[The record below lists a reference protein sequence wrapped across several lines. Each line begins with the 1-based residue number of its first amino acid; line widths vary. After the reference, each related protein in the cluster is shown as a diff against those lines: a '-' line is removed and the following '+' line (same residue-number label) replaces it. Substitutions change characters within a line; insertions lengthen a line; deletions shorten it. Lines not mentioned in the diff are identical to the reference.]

1 MILLKALGSSGKW
14 MARLSIAA
22 SIVTA
27 LSFPAL
33 GQESPKT
40 DVKTKAPTSER
51 LEAITVT
58 ANKQEENI
66 QEVSMSMTV
75 LDGLAIEDKQIEN
88 LNELGYFTP
97 NLMIFDDGIGVVHSP
112 SMRGIHADAESL
124 GVSTGLYID
133 EIPVSNTL
141 GFADPL
147 LDIERVEV
155 LRGPQ
160 GTLYGKNTE
169 VGAINIITRLPD
181 NEFRAKAS
189 TTVGI
194 NAQAAAINLSGPIS
208 QDKLFFGISGQYSQE
223 NGFVERVGTDEE
235 VDDRENL
242 YGKGQLRWTPS
253 EDLEVRVLISRLQHD
268 DGASRMNRN
277 PGCTLFSAAPPNGFG
292 IPAPGD
298 LEVASNRPAWNKSK
312 EDSQALKVSFDIND
326 AMALTS
332 TTTHRLF
339 HEYRSIDT
347 DFSPKDYLWMEADNR
362 YRTVSEEL
370 RLSYD
375 NGWKWLV
382 GFYGDMNDYDIRQK
396 YVRQNKSRDEDGH
409 AYAIFGQTTVPLT
422 SQLNI
427 TGGLRYEYQ
436 QSECTDNINN
446 KDFDESWENLSPKL
460 ALDYQFTPQVMGY
473 ASVAKGFRSGGFNY
487 SAGDRN
493 ESYDAEELW
502 SYEVGAKS
510 QLFDNRFILNGALYY
525 MDIQDMQAT
534 EGAPPM
540 ELHTTNS
547 AEATA
552 YGVEVDMQLLLTRCL
567 TFDAG
572 FGYSHVE
579 YDKFKEGAQ
588 SYDGNKSPYAPEF
601 TFNVGAQYR
610 AQNGFYC
617 RTDVVGYGRMY
628 LDKANKFSRD
638 PYALVN
644 AKVGYETENLDIYLF
659 TKNLFDTNYDAEG
672 YYGGLFTLYSVP
684 REIGLTLAYRF

>member
-1 MILLKALGSSGKW
+1 MILLRILGTGGKW
-14 MARLSIAA
+14 IARLSITA

-33 GQESPKT
+33 GRESPKT
-40 DVKTKAPTSER
+40 EVKTKEPIPER
-51 LEAITVT
+51 QEALTVT
-58 ANKQEENI
+58 ANKQEENV
-66 QEVSMSMTV
+66 QEVPMSMSAFN
-75 LDGLAIEDKQIEN
+75 GLAIEDKQIEN
-88 LNELGYFTP
+88 INELGDFVS
-97 NLMIFDDGIGVVHSP
+97 NLMIFNDGIGGVNSP

-189 TTVGI
+189 TKIGI
-194 NAQAAAINLSGPIS
+194 NAQSAALNLSGPIS
-208 QDKLFFGISGQYSQE
+208 RDKLFFGLTGRYYEE
-223 NGFVERVGTDEE
+223 NGFVERVGTNET
-235 VDDRENL
+235 VDDRENM

-253 EDLEVRVLISRLQHD
+253 EDLEVRMLISHLQLD

-292 IPAPGD
+292 MPAPGD
-298 LEVASNRPAWNKSK
+298 REVASNRPAWNKSK
-312 EDSQALKVSFDIND
+312 EDSQALKISYDIND
-326 AMALTS
+326 ALALTS
-332 TTTHRLF
+332 TSTHRVF
-339 HEYRSIDT
+339 NEYRSIDT
-347 DFSPKDYLWMEADNR
+347 DFSSMDFLWMEADNT
-362 YRTVSEEL
+362 YRTISEEL

-375 NGWKWLV
+375 AGWKWLI
-382 GFYGDMNDYDIRQK
+382 GFYGDMNDYEIRQK
-396 YVRQNKSRDEDGH
+396 FVRNTRSRDEDGH
-409 AYAIFGQTTVPLT
+409 SYALFGQTTVPLT

-436 QSECTDNINN
+436 QLECTDNIAD
-446 KDFDESWENLSPKL
+446 KEFDESWENISPKL
-460 ALDYQFTPQVMGY
+460 ALDYRFTPQVMGY
-473 ASVAKGFRSGGFNY
+473 ASVAKGFRAGGFNY
-487 SAGDRN
+487 FAGNRN
-493 ESYDAEELW
+493 ESYDAEEVW
-502 SYEVGAKS
+502 SYEAGAKS
-510 QLFDNRFILNGALYY
+510 QLFDNRLILNGAVYY

-540 ELHTTNS
+540 DLHITNS

-552 YGVEVDMQLLLTRCL
+552 HGVEVDMQLLLTRCL
-567 TFDAG
+567 TLDAG

-579 YDKFKEGAQ
+579 YDKFKDDSGI
-588 SYDGNKSPYAPEF
+588 YDGNKSPYAPEF
-601 TFNVGAQYR
+601 TVNVGAQYR
-610 AQNGFYC
+610 TEKGLYF

-628 LDKANKFSRD
+628 LDKANKYSRD

-644 AKVGYETENLDIYLF
+644 AKIGYETEHLDIYLF
-659 TKNLFDTNYDAEG
+659 TKNLFDTNYDTEG
-672 YYGGLFTLYSVP
+672 YYGGLFTLYNPP
-684 REIGLTLAYRF
+684 REVGLTLAYRF